1 MDDPKLSG
9 VFNSNAHSSLKGNRG
24 CSWLWLC
31 LCVTSFQTEGVGSTW
46 ARSILLIKGVP
57 IKKNPTTQLHLR
69 HLLRPSNIISTHILL
84 AKVNQSYTFTPGNG
98 EQKNVSLIGRL
109 CKPGIKKRV
118 YNVLIREEQ
127 IDVIKTTIYLMAF
140 FPQSCKMAAGSSH
153 FVPVWAERNRKGEKS
168 AKLSPG
174 TPEQLDF
181 RLMVKIRSHEHSCL
195 EGG

>member
-1 MDDPKLSG
+1 MGKVHLTNQGS
-9 VFNSNAHSSLKGNRG
+9 SNKKKKPNHTTAFKASAQTIKHHI
-24 CSWLWLC
+24 CSH
-31 LCVTSFQTEGVGSTW
+31 
-46 ARSILLIKGVP
+46 P
-57 IKKNPTTQLHLR
+57 I
-69 HLLRPSNIISTHILL
+69 S
-84 AKVNQSYTFTPGNG
+84 QSYTFIPGNG

-140 FPQSCKMAAGSSH
+140 FPQSYQMAAGSSL

-181 RLMVKIRSHEHSCL
+181 RLMAKIRSHEHSCL

>member
-9 VFNSNAHSSLKGNRG
+9 VFNSNALSSLKGNRG

-31 LCVTSFQTEGVGSTW
+31 PCVALFQTEGVGSTW

-57 IKKNPTTQLHLR
+57 IKKPNHTTAFGASAQTIKH
-69 HLLRPSNIISTHILL
+69 HICSHPIS
-84 AKVNQSYTFTPGNG
+84 QSYTSIPGNG
-98 EQKNVSLIGRL
+98 EQKNVSLIGGL

-153 FVPVWAERNRKGEKS
+153 FVPVQAERNRKGGKS

-174 TPEQLDF
+174 SPEQLDF
-181 RLMVKIRSHEHSCL
+181 RLTAKIRSHEHSCL